1 MTSTP
6 TEPAGI
12 DPSEAYNVLRA
23 SLALFKKAPN
33 ELADAELSQAQRQAA
48 NEYKI
53 ETRVLNSK
61 EASSVMITD
70 EEVLRAYQEIRDRY
84 DDEAVFLSEL
94 YKNKLDEASL
104 RAALYRQCK
113 VNTVLEL
120 IASRA
125 PTISEVEIGIYYHL
139 HTEQFHRI
147 ERREVSHIFISINP
161 DYPENTEEVAFM
173 RAQEIAQKLQ
183 KKPYKFADLALK
195 HSECPTALQ
204 GGVLGMVPRGTL
216 YPELDA
222 VLFKLKAGDVSDVV
236 KSEIGFHVLLCKSIE
251 PAETLSLAK
260 ATPKIR
266 QLLRERSGRICQR
279 SWLAS
284 LSISA
289 IVPDIALPSA
299 SMQSPE
305 SGEGT

>member
-1 MTSTP
+1 MNSTAKASVRVDQ
-6 TEPAGI
+6 T
-12 DPSEAYNVLRA
+12 EAYNVLRA
-23 SLALFKKAPN
+23 ALALFKKAPS

-53 ETRVLNSK
+53 ETRVLNSQ

-70 EEVLRAYQEIRDRY
+70 EEVLRAYQEIRERY
-84 DDEAVFLSEL
+84 DDEAVFLGEL
-94 YKNKLDEASL
+94 YKNKLDEATL
-104 RAALYRQCK
+104 RVALSRQCK

-161 DYPENTEEVAFM
+161 DYPENTEEMALQ

-204 GGVLGMVPRGTL
+204 GGVLGTVPRGTL

-266 QLLRERSGRICQR
+266 QFLKERAGRICQR

-284 LSISA
+284 LSK
-289 IVPDIALPSA
+289 L
-299 SMQSPE
+299 E